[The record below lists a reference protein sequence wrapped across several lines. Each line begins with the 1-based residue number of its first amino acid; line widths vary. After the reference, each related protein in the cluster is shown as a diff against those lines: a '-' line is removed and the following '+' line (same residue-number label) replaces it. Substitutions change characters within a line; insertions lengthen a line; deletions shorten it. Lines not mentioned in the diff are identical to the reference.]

1 MVRDVQITGVCN
13 VPTNVVVTAAALNFT
28 IVTPTAAGHL
38 TVFPKNGV
46 VPLASLVNY
55 VAGETIA
62 NAVDIGLGTG
72 GQISVQPLTT
82 THLVID
88 VYGFFIDV
96 EELAGQ
102 NTALGAGALSSN
114 TTGSNNTALG
124 FSALLSNTEG
134 ANNTAT
140 GAAALGSNTT
150 GGLNTATGLGALAS
164 NITGSNNTATG
175 GLALQSNTTGGFN
188 TAVGANALVNN
199 TTGGLNTATGVQA
212 LQMNTTGESNTA
224 TGVLA
229 LVNNITG
236 NRNIALG
243 ATAGAN
249 VTTGNDNIHIGNV
262 GVDTDTGLIRIGT
275 AGTQTA
281 TFSAGIRDV
290 VITGDPVVV
299 IAVGQLG
306 EPSSSRRV
314 KDDVRDMER
323 ASAALLKLRPV
334 SFRYK
339 APQSDR
345 EQRLQYGL
353 IAEEVAEIYPELVTT
368 NAQGEPTGVRY
379 HLLPAM
385 LLNELQRQ
393 QREIDELRAQVR
405 ALIDGR
411 AAVRE

>member
-46 VPLASLVNY
+46 VPLASLVHY
-55 VAGETIA
+55 VAGETVA

-88 VYGFFIDV
+88 VYGYFTDV

-102 NTALGAGALSSN
+102 NTALGAGALSSD
-114 TTGSNNTALG
+114 TTGFNNTALG
-124 FSALLSNTEG
+124 FIALLNNTEG

-140 GAAALGSNTT
+140 GVAALGSNTT
-150 GGLNTATGLGALAS
+150 GGGNTATGVS
-164 NITGSNNTATG
+164 
-175 GLALQSNTTGGFN
+175 
-188 TAVGANALVNN
+188 ALVNN
-199 TTGGLNTATGVQA
+199 T
-212 LQMNTTGESNTA
+212 
-224 TGVLA
+224 
-229 LVNNITG
+229 TG

-281 TFSAGIRDV
+281 TFIAGINGV
-290 VITGDPVVV
+290 NIGMGAPVLVN
-299 IAVGQLG
+299 ANGQLG
-306 EPSSSRRV
+306 TPMSASGFKEGIEDLGEGSRSVLR
-314 KDDVRDMER
+314 
-323 ASAALLKLRPV
+323 LRPV
-334 SFRYK
+334 RFRYK
-339 APQSDR
+339 PQHDDPSR
-345 EQRLQYGL
+345 PVQYGL
-353 IAEEVAEIYPELVTT
+353 VAEEVAQVFPELVYPGPDG
-368 NAQGEPTGVRY
+368 APSSVRY
-379 HLLPAM
+379 HLLSVL

-393 QREIDELRAQVR
+393 EREWRAEKVETAARFEAQQAQLDELRAQVR
-405 ALIDGR
+405 ALIGGR
-411 AAVRE
+411 AAVRD